1 MYCEMKSRGKTIMG
15 MRLFLCAFLLIAVTA
30 STVTATAAAGKPIQS
45 FKFEAE
51 FSIRSALAMLGSA
64 YGKNIVPTPQVD
76 GSLAFRELA
85 NVTFEEAMDAILGDN
100 FPYEQVG
107 NLIKVY
113 TRDEYKKIMEDPAR
127 MEYKV
132 FTLYYVTAAE
142 AQNLIT
148 PLLSTAA
155 QIQVT
160 SPAETSISSGAG
172 GSGGGGGSV
181 GAGGGGTSSKGGG
194 DTLALHD

>member
-1 MYCEMKSRGKTIMG
+1 
-15 MRLFLCAFLLIAVTA
+15 
-30 STVTATAAAGKPIQS
+30 
-45 FKFEAE
+45 
-51 FSIRSALAMLGSA
+51 
-64 YGKNIVPTPQVD
+64 
-76 GSLAFRELA
+76 
-85 NVTFEEAMDAILGDN
+85 MDAILGST
-100 FPYEQVG
+100 FRYEQVG
-107 NLIKVY
+107 NLIRVY

-160 SPAETSISSGAG
+160 SPAEKGISTGAG
-172 GSGGGGGSV
+172 GAGSGGGKLRLTC
-181 GAGGGGTSSKGGG
+181 GATSILLPLGMTPT
-194 DTLALHD
+194 TLA